1 MRTVKQVSDMTGIS
15 VRTLHYYDE
24 IGLLS
29 PSEITE
35 AGYRLYDDKALQ
47 TLQQILFFKE
57 LDFPLK
63 EVKEI
68 MENPRFNRRDALK
81 DHKKLL
87 VIKRNRLNDLINLV
101 DKTLEGA
108 DTVSFKEF
116 DMSEYF
122 HALETYKKEHADE
135 VVKYWGSVDKFT
147 EFIEN
152 AKTKEE
158 SIAKMAIK
166 QFGSI
171 EKYTEAMKSNLG
183 NMDSIMEGFD
193 TIRNDLD
200 YYMNRSE
207 EVMQHLTS
215 DLGKSPSSDEIQQ
228 IIEEMDAITKETNQ
242 LTKMDMGEN
251 YWGLMSDLYLSN
263 TNYINAIDK
272 KYGNGAAKFIGEALK
287 YYSKKK

>member
-1 MRTVKQVSDMTGIS
+1 MKTVKQVSDLTGIS

-29 PSEITE
+29 PSDTTGS
-35 AGYRLYDDKALQ
+35 GYRLYDDKALES
-47 TLQQILFFKE
+47 LQQILFFKE

-68 MENPRFNRRDALK
+68 MENPCFNRMDALK
-81 DHKKLL
+81 DHRKLL
-87 VIKRNRLNDLINLV
+87 VIKRNRLNELINLV
-101 DKTLEGA
+101 DQTLEGA

-122 HALETYKKEHADE
+122 EALDTYKREHADE
-135 VVKYWGSVDKFT
+135 VVKYWGSIDKFN
-147 EFIEN
+147 EFIES
-152 AKTKEE
+152 AKSKEE
-158 SIAKMAIK
+158 SIAEMAIK

-171 EKYTEAMKSNLG
+171 EKYTEAIKSNLG

-193 TIRNDLD
+193 TIKKDLD

-215 DLGKSPSSDEIQQ
+215 DFNKSPVSDEIQQ
-228 IIEEMDAITKETNQ
+228 IVEEMEAITKETREI
-242 LTKMDMGEN
+242 TKMDMGEN
-251 YWGLMSDLYLSN
+251 YWGLMSDLYLN
-263 TNYINAIDK
+263 NPNFINAAEK
-272 KYGNGAAKFIGEALK
+272 KYGVGSAKFIGEALK
-287 YYSKKK
+287 YYSERQ